1 MSNAFDE
8 RSRSL
13 WMDVEVAPARPLDG
27 DHHCDTVV
35 IGSGIAGLSTAY
47 ELAAAGQRVIVLDRG
62 RIAGGMTAR
71 TSAHLA
77 PLCDDLMSELIKLRG
92 EEMARGFYESQAAAV
107 DRIELLQGILGIDCA
122 FRRLDGFLFQAP
134 DTEAKMIDDELDA
147 VRKVGAPV
155 HRTVGTPLKG
165 TQGQHALRYPDQA
178 TFHPLRYLRGL
189 AHEIA
194 RLKGMVF
201 SDTRVDRVDDGAH
214 GVQVFTDRGV
224 VSAAHAVVATN
235 SPIVDMFALHTKMA
249 PYRTYALAVAVE
261 RHTVPDALY
270 WDTLDPY
277 HYVRFETGAG
287 GSDRLIVGGAD
298 HKTGEA
304 DDADARFSGLEAWI
318 RDLVAGL
325 GEVTH
330 RWSGQVLDTID
341 YAGFIGRNPGSR
353 HVFVV
358 TGDSGQ
364 GLTHG
369 VASSLINSSLILN
382 GNAKWSEVYEPSRKT
397 VRGGLNYVKE
407 NLTAVRNFAEY
418 LAPGEI
424 GSAADLKPGQGGI
437 IRRGLSK
444 VAAFR
449 DEDGTLIEK
458 SAACTHIGCHLH
470 WNSFERCWDCPCH
483 GSHFAGDGTALNAP
497 AVAPLADAGSHET
510 SAEAPREEVH

>member
-1 MSNAFDE
+1 
-8 RSRSL
+8 
-13 WMDVEVAPARPLDG
+13 
-27 DHHCDTVV
+27 
-35 IGSGIAGLSTAY
+35 
-47 ELAAAGQRVIVLDRG
+47 
-62 RIAGGMTAR
+62 
-71 TSAHLA
+71 
-77 PLCDDLMSELIKLRG
+77 
-92 EEMARGFYESQAAAV
+92 
-107 DRIELLQGILGIDCA
+107 
-122 FRRLDGFLFQAP
+122 
-134 DTEAKMIDDELDA
+134 
-147 VRKVGAPV
+147 
-155 HRTVGTPLKG
+155 
-165 TQGQHALRYPDQA
+165 
-178 TFHPLRYLRGL
+178 
-189 AHEIA
+189 
-194 RLKGMVF
+194 
-201 SDTRVDRVDDGAH
+201 
-214 GVQVFTDRGV
+214 
-224 VSAAHAVVATN
+224 VATN
-235 SPIVDMFALHTKMA
+235 SPINDRVALHTKQA
-249 PYRTYALAVAVE
+249 PYRTYAMSFE
-261 RHTVPDALY
+261 ITRGIIPDALY
-270 WDTLDPY
+270 WDTQDPY
-277 HYVRFETGAG
+277 HYVRLQPGEQTDF
-287 GSDRLIVGGAD
+287 LIVGGED
-298 HKTGEA
+298 HKTGMA
-304 DDADARFSGLEAWI
+304 DDASDRFAALAAWTE
-318 RDLVAGL
+318 RLVP
-325 GEVTH
+325 EVGVETN
-330 RWSGQVLDTID
+330 RWSGQVMETID

-407 NLTAVRNFAEY
+407 NLTAVKNFAEY

-449 DEDGTLIEK
+449 NEDGTLIEK